1 MSKKV
6 LIIGTSLRKNSN
18 SDALAKSFAEGARS
32 AGNEVDTVSLTGKN
46 IAFRKGC
53 LACQSIG
60 RCVIKDDAIV
70 LAEKMRTADVL
81 VFATPIYYCT
91 TT

>member
-6 LIIGTSLRKNSN
+6 LIISTSLRKNSN

-32 AGNEVDTVSLTGKN
+32 AGNEVETVSLTGKN

-91 TT
+91 TP

>member
-32 AGNEVDTVSLTGKN
+32 AGNEVETVSLTGKN

-81 VFATPIYYCT
+81 VFATPLYYCT
-91 TT
+91 TP

>member
-6 LIIGTSLRKNSN
+6 LIISTSLRKNSN
-18 SDALAKSFAEGARS
+18 PDALAKSFAEGARS
-32 AGNEVDTVSLTGKN
+32 AGNEVETVSLTGKN

-60 RCVIKDDAIV
+60 HCMTASPGG
-70 LAEKMRTADVL
+70 EK
-81 VFATPIYYCT
+81 PISRISPPL
-91 TT
+91 

>member
-32 AGNEVDTVSLTGKN
+32 AGNEVETVSLTGKN

-91 TT
+91 TP

>member
-6 LIIGTSLRKNSN
+6 LIICTSLRKNSN

-32 AGNEVDTVSLTGKN
+32 AGNEVETVSLTGKN

-91 TT
+91 TP

>member
-6 LIIGTSLRKNSN
+6 LIISTSLRKNSN

-32 AGNEVDTVSLTGKN
+32 AGNEVETVSLTGKN
-46 IAFRKGC
+46 ITFCKGC

-81 VFATPIYYCT
+81 AFATPIYYCT
-91 TT
+91 TP

>member
-18 SDALAKSFAEGARS
+18 SDAFAKSFAKGARS
-32 AGNEVDTVSLTGKN
+32 AGNEVETVSLTGKN
-46 IAFRKGC
+46 ITFCKDC
-53 LACQSIG
+53 LACQNIG
-60 RCVIKDDAIV
+60 HCVIKDDAIV

-81 VFATPIYYCT
+81 AFATPIYYCT
-91 TT
+91 TP